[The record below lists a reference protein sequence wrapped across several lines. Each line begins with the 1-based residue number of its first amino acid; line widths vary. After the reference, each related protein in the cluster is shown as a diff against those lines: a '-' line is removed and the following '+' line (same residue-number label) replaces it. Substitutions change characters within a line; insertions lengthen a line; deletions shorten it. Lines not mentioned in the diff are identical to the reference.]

1 MDTLYIKF
9 GNLTLRNDKHITDLV
24 ILIHLRLIRVFIS
37 TMNNMPITV
46 AVRYEARVCGLST
59 ARIGVSNIADDTG
72 TAFVFCYVSCR

>member
-1 MDTLYIKF
+1 
-9 GNLTLRNDKHITDLV
+9 
-24 ILIHLRLIRVFIS
+24 
-37 TMNNMPITV
+37 MPITV